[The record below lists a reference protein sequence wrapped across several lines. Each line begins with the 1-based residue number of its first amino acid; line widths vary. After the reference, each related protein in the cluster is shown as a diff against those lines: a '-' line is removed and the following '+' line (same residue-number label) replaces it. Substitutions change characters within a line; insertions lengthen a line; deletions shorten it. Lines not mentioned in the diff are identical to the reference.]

1 MLTFK
6 AIPHLLRIISKIDIS
21 VCTEKLKT
29 ADISTVNEKGEKEI
43 DREKVGVLAFEIIGE
58 LTPQLAK
65 IADDI
70 VPFIAAYKNISIE
83 EAENLEVKS
92 VLSEILSDGGT
103 VSFFLNSLH
112 RKTEPT
118 A

>member
-6 AIPHLLRIISKIDIS
+6 AIPHLLKIISKIDIS

-29 ADISTVNEKGEKEI
+29 ADISTVNEKSEKEI

-83 EAENLEVKS
+83 EAENLEVTT
-92 VLSEILSDGGT
+92 VLGEVFADSG
-103 VSFFLNSLH
+103 VMSFFRNSL
-112 RKTEPT
+112 RPKAGP
-118 A
+118 AA